1 MAKVHILNVTVHNNP
16 ATFYTP
22 FQFEIHFECLEELQ
36 DDLEFKI
43 IYVGSAETYEF
54 DQCLDQIVV
63 DAVPQGQFKF
73 MFQADPPDT
82 LKIPADDAVGVT
94 VVLITASYREQEFVR
109 VGYYVTN
116 EYEEIEMREN
126 PPSEPQFAKLIRTIA
141 ANEPRVTKFKINWES
156 SAAAAAAAAVAAT
169 TSNVEQNSQDDGANA
184 VASTSSAANGSM
196 ETTPSLF
203 QSSNSNQL
211 QSQQMPSQASNSNME
226 NSDKLENKENILLQK
241 SGFISTD
248 SKLNTDT
255 SASQNNLVENSY
267 DSIMS

>member
-16 ATFYTP
+16 ATFFTP

-82 LKIPADDAVGVT
+82 SKIPADDAVGVT

-116 EYEEIEMREN
+116 EYEEMEMREN
-126 PPSEPQFAKLIRTIA
+126 PPSEPQFNKLIRTIA

-156 SAAAAAAAAVAAT
+156 SAAAAAAAALAAT
-169 TSNVEQNSQDDGANA
+169 TSNVE
-184 VASTSSAANGSM
+184 NGSEAAEATAGM
-196 ETTPSLF
+196 ETNHQIGMF
-203 QSSNSNQL
+203 QSSNSNQI
-211 QSQQMPSQASNSNME
+211 QSQTNVLNASPPESVDN
-226 NSDKLENKENILLQK
+226 KLENKENILLQQK
-241 SGFISTD
+241 AFNAD
-248 SKLNTDT
+248 SKLTDT
-255 SASQNNLVENSY
+255 SSAQNQIVENSF

>member
-16 ATFYTP
+16 ATFFTP

-82 LKIPADDAVGVT
+82 SKIPADDAVGVT
-94 VVLITASYREQEFVR
+94 VVLITASYRDQEFVR

-116 EYEEIEMREN
+116 EYEDPEMREN
-126 PPSEPQFAKLIRTIA
+126 PPTEPQFNKLIRTIA

-156 SAAAAAAAAVAAT
+156 SAAVAAAAAAAAAAAT
-169 TSNVEQNSQDDGANA
+169 TSTGENGQETGA
-184 VASTSSAANGSM
+184 VAATSM
-196 ETTPSLF
+196 EVNPTTSLF
-203 QSSNSNQL
+203 QSSNSNQM
-211 QSQQMPSQASNSNME
+211 QSNANMSASNLAQPIG
-226 NSDKLENKENILLQK
+226 SDKLENKENIAMQQQK
-241 SGFISTD
+241 SFNTD
-248 SKLNTDT
+248 SKLEA
-255 SASQNNLVENSY
+255 SSVSSQNHLVESSY

>member
-54 DQCLDQIVV
+54 DQVLDQIVV

-73 MFQADPPDT
+73 MFQADPPDIA
-82 LKIPADDAVGVT
+82 KIPADDAVGVT

-116 EYEEIEMREN
+116 EYEDMELREN
-126 PPSEPQFAKLIRTIA
+126 PPNEPQFNKLVRAIA
-141 ANEPRVTKFKINWES
+141 AQEPRVTKFKINWDS
-156 SAAAAAAAAVAAT
+156 SAAVAAAALTAANAET
-169 TSNVEQNSQDDGANA
+169 TSNDAGTSESQNPTSQNQDM
-184 VASTSSAANGSM
+184 ASSM
-196 ETTPSLF
+196 EVAAQGQQTTAF
-203 QSSNSNQL
+203 QSTNSNSNQHMML
-211 QSQQMPSQASNSNME
+211 TAVGNATTI
-226 NSDKLENKENILLQK
+226 DNKENIQQK
-241 SGFISTD
+241 YPNEAKVTQMD
-248 SKLNTDT
+248 NPM
-255 SASQNNLVENSY
+255 AESY
-267 DSIMS
+267 DSVMN

>member
-54 DQCLDQIVV
+54 DQVLDQIVV

-82 LKIPADDAVGVT
+82 SKIPADDAVGVT

-116 EYEEIEMREN
+116 EYEDLELREN
-126 PPSEPQFAKLIRTIA
+126 PPTEPQFDKLVRAIA
-141 ANEPRVTKFKINWES
+141 ANEPRVTKFKINWDS
-156 SAAAAAAAAVAAT
+156 SAAVAAAALAAT
-169 TSNVEQNSQDDGANA
+169 NAETVSTEAVTSEGPIQGQNMTNSGLEEA
-184 VASTSSAANGSM
+184 
-196 ETTPSLF
+196 TPHVF
-203 QSSNSNQL
+203 QSVDCNSSNQNL
-211 QSQQMPSQASNSNME
+211 MNGAS
-226 NSDKLENKENILLQK
+226 LAAENKENILK
-241 SGFISTD
+241 TFNAEAKTIET
-248 SKLNTDT
+248 
-255 SASQNNLVENSY
+255 VENSY
-267 DSIMS
+267 DSIMN

>member
-54 DQCLDQIVV
+54 DQVLDQIVV

-82 LKIPADDAVGVT
+82 AKIPADDAVGVT

-116 EYEEIEMREN
+116 EYDDMELRDN
-126 PPSEPQFAKLIRTIA
+126 PPAEPQFDKLVRAIA
-141 ANEPRVTKFKINWES
+141 ANEPRVTKFKINWDS
-156 SAAAAAAAAVAAT
+156 SAAVAAAALAA
-169 TSNVEQNSQDDGANA
+169 ANA
-184 VASTSSAANGSM
+184 ETVTTEGASDGNAAQNQDMEVSAQPSVFQNAN
-196 ETTPSLF
+196 T
-203 QSSNSNQL
+203 NSNL
-211 QSQQMPSQASNSNME
+211 QNLMNATGQTNKVVE
-226 NSDKLENKENILLQK
+226 DKENIDNLQ
-241 SGFISTD
+241 
-248 SKLNTDT
+248 SKPFVTET
-255 SASQNNLVENSY
+255 KVIENQITENY
-267 DSIMS
+267 DNIMN

>member
-16 ATFYTP
+16 APFFTP

-54 DQCLDQIVV
+54 DQVLDQIVV

-82 LKIPADDAVGVT
+82 SKIPSDDAVGVT

-116 EYEEIEMREN
+116 EYDDAELREN
-126 PPSEPQFAKLIRTIA
+126 PPVEPQFDKLVRTIA
-141 ANEPRVTKFKINWES
+141 AHEPRVTKFKINWDSATAAANPEATETNMAS
-156 SAAAAAAAAVAAT
+156 TSAAAAAANGATVSDVAM
-169 TSNVEQNSQDDGANA
+169 NEDGAGSQQQPQQQNQLA
-184 VASTSSAANGSM
+184 GQQSQANGSQM
-196 ETTPSLF
+196 ESF
-203 QSSNSNQL
+203 
-211 QSQQMPSQASNSNME
+211 
-226 NSDKLENKENILLQK
+226 ENKENIQMQQK
-241 SGFISTD
+241 HQAESKQIASG
-248 SKLNTDT
+248 
-255 SASQNNLVENSY
+255 AEAGY
-267 DSIMS
+267 ESIMN

>member
-54 DQCLDQIVV
+54 DQVLDQIVV

-82 LKIPADDAVGVT
+82 SKIPADDAVGVT

-116 EYEEIEMREN
+116 EYEELELREN
-126 PPSEPQFAKLIRTIA
+126 PPAEPQFDKLVRAIA
-141 ANEPRVTKFKINWES
+141 ANEPRVTKFKINWDS
-156 SAAAAAAAAVAAT
+156 SAAVAAAALAAANAET
-169 TSNVEQNSQDDGANA
+169 VSSEACTSAGPIQIQNPTNLGLEGDTPQAFQIVNCNSNSQNQM
-184 VASTSSAANGSM
+184 NGVGQ
-196 ETTPSLF
+196 TI
-203 QSSNSNQL
+203 
-211 QSQQMPSQASNSNME
+211 
-226 NSDKLENKENILLQK
+226 ENKENILKTFNGDLK
-241 SGFISTD
+241 TIENG
-248 SKLNTDT
+248 
-255 SASQNNLVENSY
+255 LVENSY
-267 DSIMS
+267 DSIMN

>member
-16 ATFYTP
+16 ATFFTP

-54 DQCLDQIVV
+54 DQVLDQIVV

-82 LKIPADDAVGVT
+82 AKIPADDAVGVT

-116 EYEEIEMREN
+116 EYDDMELRDN
-126 PPSEPQFAKLIRTIA
+126 PPSEPQFDKLVRAIA
-141 ANEPRVTKFKINWES
+141 ANEPRVTKFKINWDS
-156 SAAAAAAAAVAAT
+156 SAAVAAAALAA
-169 TSNVEQNSQDDGANA
+169 ANA
-184 VASTSSAANGSM
+184 ETATTEGATDANAIQSQEMEVAPQSAVFQNAN
-196 ETTPSLF
+196 T
-203 QSSNSNQL
+203 NSNL
-211 QSQQMPSQASNSNME
+211 QNLMTPTGQTNKIA
-226 NSDKLENKENILLQK
+226 ENKENIVNLQPK
-241 SGFISTD
+241 PFVSET
-248 SKLNTDT
+248 K
-255 SASQNNLVENSY
+255 AAENQITENY
-267 DSIMS
+267 DNIMN

>member
-16 ATFYTP
+16 ATFFTP

-54 DQCLDQIVV
+54 DQVLDQIVV

-82 LKIPADDAVGVT
+82 AKIPADDAVGVT

-116 EYEEIEMREN
+116 EYDDMELRDN
-126 PPSEPQFAKLIRTIA
+126 PPSEPQFDKLVRAIA
-141 ANEPRVTKFKINWES
+141 ANEPRVTKFKINWDS
-156 SAAAAAAAAVAAT
+156 SAAVAAAALAAANAETAT
-169 TSNVEQNSQDDGANA
+169 TEGATDANA
-184 VASTSSAANGSM
+184 VQSQEMEVAAQ
-196 ETTPSLF
+196 PAVF
-203 QSSNSNQL
+203 QNANTNSNL
-211 QSQQMPSQASNSNME
+211 QNLMAATGQTNKIA
-226 NSDKLENKENILLQK
+226 ENKENIV
-241 SGFISTD
+241 
-248 SKLNTDT
+248 SKPFVAETKV
-255 SASQNNLVENSY
+255 AENQITENY
-267 DSIMS
+267 DNIMN

>member
-54 DQCLDQIVV
+54 DQVLDQIVV

-82 LKIPADDAVGVT
+82 AKIPADDAVGVT

-109 VGYYVTN
+109 VGYYITN
-116 EYEEIEMREN
+116 EYEDMELRDN
-126 PPSEPQFAKLIRTIA
+126 PPSEPLFDKFVRAIA
-141 ANEPRVTKFKINWES
+141 ANEPRVTKFKINWDS
-156 SAAAAAAAAVAAT
+156 SAAVAAAALAA
-169 TSNVEQNSQDDGANA
+169 ANA
-184 VASTSSAANGSM
+184 ETNSTEAGTSESTGQNQEMASSM
-196 ETTPSLF
+196 EVAAPQGASITPIAF
-203 QSSNSNQL
+203 QNINSNSNNQIL
-211 QSQQMPSQASNSNME
+211 MTATGPAT
-226 NSDKLENKENILLQK
+226 LENKENISQQA
-241 SGFISTD
+241 T
-248 SKLNTDT
+248 SKVIE
-255 SASQNNLVENSY
+255 AIPVVENNY
-267 DSIMS
+267 DSVMN

>member
-54 DQCLDQIVV
+54 DQVLDQIVV

-82 LKIPADDAVGVT
+82 AKIPADDAVGVT

-116 EYEEIEMREN
+116 EYEDMELREN
-126 PPSEPQFAKLIRTIA
+126 PPVEPQFDKLVRAIA
-141 ANEPRVTKFKINWES
+141 ATEPRVTKFKINWDS
-156 SAAAAAAAAVAAT
+156 SAAVAAAALAAANAET
-169 TSNVEQNSQDDGANA
+169 TSNEIGASESQNPTSQPQEASMDMAAPASSNVFQNSN
-184 VASTSSAANGSM
+184 
-196 ETTPSLF
+196 
-203 QSSNSNQL
+203 SNSNQQNL
-211 QSQQMPSQASNSNME
+211 MATGQVQSTV
-226 NSDKLENKENILLQK
+226 DNKENIVLQK
-241 SGFISTD
+241 SLD
-248 SKLNTDT
+248 SKIAENTN
-255 SASQNNLVENSY
+255 SNQVVENF
-267 DSIMS
+267 DSVMN

>member
-54 DQCLDQIVV
+54 DQVLDQIVV

-116 EYEEIEMREN
+116 EYEDMELREN
-126 PPSEPQFAKLIRTIA
+126 PPSEPQFDKLVRAIA
-141 ANEPRVTKFKINWES
+141 ANEPRVTKFKINWDS
-156 SAAAAAAAAVAAT
+156 SAAVAAAALAAANAET
-169 TSNVEQNSQDDGANA
+169 TSAEGDAIVNSSNPSNNQEM
-184 VASTSSAANGSM
+184 ASSM
-196 ETTPSLF
+196 EV
-203 QSSNSNQL
+203 
-211 QSQQMPSQASNSNME
+211 MPAASNPFNPTNTSNLQ
-226 NSDKLENKENILLQK
+226 NLLNATSQPTNKTENKENIVGVQQRV
-241 SGFISTD
+241 FISE
-248 SKLNTDT
+248 SKLVE
-255 SASQNNLVENSY
+255 SGAVENSY
-267 DSIMS
+267 DSIMN